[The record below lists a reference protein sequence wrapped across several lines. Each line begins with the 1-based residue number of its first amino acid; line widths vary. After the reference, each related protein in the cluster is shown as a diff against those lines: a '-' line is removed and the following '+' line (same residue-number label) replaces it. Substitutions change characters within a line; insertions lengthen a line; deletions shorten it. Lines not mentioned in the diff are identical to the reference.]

1 VTYTDKQNNAGKY
14 TMILTVS
21 NCNKGSLAY
30 AYFINLLSNVLSTG
44 SVYQIWLHLTGFTH
58 GA

>member
-1 VTYTDKQNNAGKY
+1 
-14 TMILTVS
+14 MILTVS